1 MDNHGLVW
9 VFMRSTEPSSTAKHK
24 VIAESLRAQIK
35 RGDFKDR
42 LPSRRELARSF
53 QVNFKTIDKALG
65 TLQKERVVLL
75 RKGLGVFVHPALKGK
90 VVNGCFFVFPGHK
103 IIADPANISR
113 FLVIHTL
120 EQLLSSAHEL
130 QVELKFL
137 PISPLNNHEINWNL
151 LAHLRKGDC
160 ALFLG
165 VQYWDVIKKL
175 ARRGCRCLVLSDN
188 PANSGLVA
196 GGLPLMSVDVDYLAM
211 MQALVDYF
219 LHYGCRHPA
228 AVTINPWK
236 NRRLW
241 PPIFKR
247 LAHLCRRNGMKFSLQ
262 DGIAL
267 PRSDDDLADCLDRL
281 FRQAPAMDA
290 IFATRELEGRRIRNV
305 LDQRFPAKSRSLRVI
320 SFDND
325 CTWCDDHHGVDAL
338 QKPLDEMIR
347 CLMEVVCEK
356 RTFESGHLAFPARL
370 KTANGDYALRKEK
383 DNPYGRNQDK
393 MPLASESEISTVQE
407 INK

>member
-1 MDNHGLVW
+1 
-9 VFMRSTEPSSTAKHK
+9 MRSTEPSSTAKHK

-103 IIADPANISR
+103 IIADPTNPSR
-113 FLVIHTL
+113 FIVLHTL
-120 EQLLSSAHEL
+120 EQLLSSAYEFH
-130 QVELKFL
+130 VELNFL

-151 LAHLRKGDC
+151 LAHLKKGDY

-188 PANSGLVA
+188 PAVHGLDA
-196 GGLPLMSVDVDYLAM
+196 GGLPLMSMDVDRPAM
-211 MQALVDYF
+211 IASLVDYF
-219 LHYGCRHPA
+219 VRHGCRHPA
-228 AVTINPWK
+228 AMFLS
-236 NRRLW
+236 RRKKRTYW
-241 PPIFKR
+241 PDFLER
-247 LAHLCRRNGMKFSLQ
+247 LSGLCHERGMKFSLWES
-262 DGIAL
+262 IE
-267 PRSDDDLADCLDRL
+267 PSCSDDDLADWLGRS
-281 FRQAPAMDA
+281 FREIPAVDA
-290 IFATRELEGRRIRNV
+290 VFTRVEIEACRIRNV

-325 CTWCDDHHGVDAL
+325 CTWCDDHHNVDAL